1 MHLLHVDSRR
11 TRRNTK
17 NRHQEPTET
26 ARRTPDELSVTN
38 TRGAIQTVHFL
49 RGWDSPRPH
58 SKTLACIPYTS
69 SAPHILHERTSRLP
83 SKANGGASTHDH
95 SSCSSFKLVVRP
107 LSGPRGASHMQPHA
121 ATAHQHAIGFCIVS
135 SCAAACLTDMPI
147 RFALARVVNTS
158 YSFERRSVAALLPI
172 SCNCLII
179 FRASSASR

>member
-1 MHLLHVDSRR
+1 MHLLHVDSHRA
-11 TRRNTK
+11 RRNTK

-26 ARRTPDELSVTN
+26 ARRTPDELN
-38 TRGAIQTVHFL
+38 TRGAMYTVHFL

-83 SKANGGASTHDH
+83 SKENGGASTHDH
-95 SSCSSFKLVVRP
+95 SSSSSFKLVVRP

-121 ATAHQHAIGFCIVS
+121 ATAHQHAIGFCIAS
-135 SCAAACLTDMPI
+135 SCAAACLTGMPI

-158 YSFERRSVAALLPI
+158 YSFARRSVAALLPI
-172 SCNCLII
+172 SCSCLIM

>member
-11 TRRNTK
+11 ARAPQ
-17 NRHQEPTET
+17 HQEPTET
-26 ARRTPDELSVTN
+26 ARRTASRTSCAD